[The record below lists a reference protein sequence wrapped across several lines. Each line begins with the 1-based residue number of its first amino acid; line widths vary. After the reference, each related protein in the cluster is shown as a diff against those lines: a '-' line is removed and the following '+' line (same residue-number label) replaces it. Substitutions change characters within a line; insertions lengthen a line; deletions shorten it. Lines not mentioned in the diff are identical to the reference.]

1 MPGNMGDKGMKTFV
15 RIGKA
20 GLPALVGIV
29 ATGLLLSGCSSD
41 RKLDP
46 FAGKGSP
53 KYAKAGPLPKGG
65 GRRHVGK
72 PYTVA
77 GRTFY
82 PTANPKPVQVGVA
95 SWYGPR
101 FHRRKTSNGEWFDMN
116 YLSAAH
122 PTMPL
127 PSYARVTNLENG
139 RTVVVRVNDRG
150 PFVGTRIM
158 DLSRAAAE
166 QLGYLRQGK
175 ARVRVEYLGP
185 APLGD
190 DRQLLARLNSMKN
203 APQSTLL
210 AAIDGRAGDGAPV
223 RTTRSHATAQPV
235 RTATASMPAMP
246 RQVQPAGY
254 APTTG
259 YFVQVAAFADPGN
272 AEAARLRLGRIG
284 PVDVRPVDV
293 AAGRFWRVRMGPLA
307 SLEDAED
314 LLGRVR
320 DIGHHDARIVLSSN

>member
-1 MPGNMGDKGMKTFV
+1 MKTFD
-15 RIGKA
+15 RIRKA

-53 KYAKAGPLPKGG
+53 KYAKSGPIPKGG

-82 PTANPKPVQVGVA
+82 PTANPKPVQVGMA

-166 QLGYLRQGK
+166 RLGYVRQGK

-190 DRQLLARLNSMKN
+190 DRRLLAKLNRMKG
-203 APQSTLL
+203 APKATLL
-210 AAIDGRAGDGAPV
+210 AAIDGRATEAPPV
-223 RTTRSHATAQPV
+223 RVAEARPSAPPV
-235 RTATASMPAMP
+235 RTAPAGATAVPH
-246 RQVQPAGY
+246 RVRPAGY
-254 APTTG
+254 APAPG

-272 AEAARLRLGRIG
+272 AEAARRRLGGIG

-293 AAGRFWRVRMGPLA
+293 AAGRFWRVRLGPLA

-320 DIGHHDARIVLSSN
+320 DIGHHDARIVVSSN

>member
-1 MPGNMGDKGMKTFV
+1 MPEHGGQGMKTLGCI
-15 RIGKA
+15 RIT
-20 GLPALVGIV
+20 GLPALVGIIT
-29 ATGLLLSGCSSD
+29 TGLLLSGCSSD

-53 KYAKAGPLPKGG
+53 VYSKSGPIPKGG
-65 GRRHVGK
+65 GRHHVGK

-82 PTANPKPVQVGVA
+82 PTANPEPVQVGVA

-101 FHRRKTSNGEWFDMN
+101 FHRRRTANGEWFDMN

-139 RTVVVRVNDRG
+139 RTVIVRVNDRG

-166 QLGYLRQGK
+166 RLGYLRQGK

-190 DRQLLARLNSMKN
+190 DRRLLARLNRMTDASK
-203 APQSTLL
+203 PTLL
-210 AAIDGRAGDGAPV
+210 AAIDGRAIDAPPV
-223 RTTRSHATAQPV
+223 RVARNRPPQPPV
-235 RTATASMPAMP
+235 RTAAAGAAAMP
-246 RQVQPAGY
+246 RQVRPAGY
-254 APTTG
+254 APLPG
-259 YFVQVAAFADPGN
+259 YFVQVAAFINPDN
-272 AEAARLRLGRIG
+272 AEAARRRLGRIG
-284 PVDVRPVDV
+284 PVDVRPVEV
-293 AAGRFWRVRMGPLA
+293 AARRFWRVRLGPLA

-320 DIGHHDARIVLSSN
+320 SIGHHDARIVISSN

>member
-1 MPGNMGDKGMKTFV
+1 MKTFGCI
-15 RIGKA
+15 RKA

-53 KYAKAGPLPKGG
+53 KFAKSGPLPKGG

-77 GRTFY
+77 GRTFH

-166 QLGYLRQGK
+166 RLGYLRQGK

-190 DRQLLARLNSMKN
+190 DRHLLARLNDLKH
-203 APQSTLL
+203 APKSTLL
-210 AAIDGRAGDGAPV
+210 AAIDGGAVDGAPV
-223 RTTRSHATAQPV
+223 RMARADASSPAV
-235 RTATASMPAMP
+235 RTAATP

-254 APTTG
+254 APAPG

-272 AEAARLRLGRIG
+272 AEAARLRLERIG

-293 AAGRFWRVRMGPLA
+293 AAGRFWRVRLGPLA
-307 SLEDAED
+307 SLEDAEN
-314 LLGRVR
+314 LLGQVR

>member
-1 MPGNMGDKGMKTFV
+1 MKTFGCI
-15 RIGKA
+15 RKA

-29 ATGLLLSGCSSD
+29 AAGLLLSGCSSE

-53 KYAKAGPLPKGG
+53 KYAKSGPIPKGG

-77 GRTFY
+77 GRTFH
-82 PTANPKPVQVGVA
+82 PTANPEPVQVGVA

-166 QLGYLRQGK
+166 RLGYVRQGK

-190 DRQLLARLNSMKN
+190 DRRLLAKLNRMKD
-203 APQSTLL
+203 APKSTLL
-210 AAIDGRAGDGAPV
+210 AAIDGGATGPV
-223 RTTRSHATAQPV
+223 RVADRRRSAPPPRAVAADATAV
-235 RTATASMPAMP
+235 P
-246 RQVQPAGY
+246 RQVRPAGY
-254 APTTG
+254 APAPG

-293 AAGRFWRVRMGPLA
+293 AAGRFWRVRLGPLA

-320 DIGHHDARIVLSSN
+320 DIGHHDARIVVSSN

>member
-1 MPGNMGDKGMKTFV
+1 MKTFD
-15 RIGKA
+15 RIRKA

-53 KYAKAGPLPKGG
+53 KYTKSGPIPKGG

-77 GRTFY
+77 GRTFH
-82 PTANPKPVQVGVA
+82 PTANPKPVQVGMA

-166 QLGYLRQGK
+166 RLGYVRQGK

-190 DRQLLARLNSMKN
+190 DRRLLAKLNRMKG
-203 APQSTLL
+203 APKATLL
-210 AAIDGRAGDGAPV
+210 AAIDGRATEAPPV
-223 RTTRSHATAQPV
+223 RVAEARPSAPPV
-235 RTATASMPAMP
+235 RTAPAGATAVPH
-246 RQVQPAGY
+246 RVRPAGY
-254 APTTG
+254 APASG

-272 AEAARLRLGRIG
+272 AEAARRRLGGIG

-293 AAGRFWRVRMGPLA
+293 AAGRFWRVRLGPLA

-320 DIGHHDARIVLSSN
+320 DIGHHDARIVVSSN

>member
-1 MPGNMGDKGMKTFV
+1 MKTFGCI
-15 RIGKA
+15 RMA

-53 KYAKAGPLPKGG
+53 KYTKSGPIPKGG

-77 GRTFY
+77 GRTFH
-82 PTANPKPVQVGVA
+82 PTPDPKPVQVGVA

-139 RTVVVRVNDRG
+139 RTVIVRVNDRG

-166 QLGYLRQGK
+166 RLGYLRQGK
-175 ARVRVEYLGP
+175 VRVRVEYLGP

-190 DRQLLARLNSMKN
+190 DRRLLARLNEMKG
-203 APQSTLL
+203 APKSTLL
-210 AAIDGRAGDGAPV
+210 AAIDGRVDD
-223 RTTRSHATAQPV
+223 AQPV
-235 RTATASMPAMP
+235 RVARGRPSAPQARAAMAAAAP
-246 RQVQPAGY
+246 LPEGREVRPAGY
-254 APTTG
+254 GPAVPG

-272 AEAARLRLGRIG
+272 AEAARRRLGSIG

-293 AAGRFWRVRMGPLA
+293 AAGRFWRVRLGPLA

-320 DIGHHDARIVLSSN
+320 DIGHHDARIVVLRN

>member
-1 MPGNMGDKGMKTFV
+1 MKTFGCI
-15 RIGKA
+15 RKA
-20 GLPALVGIV
+20 GLPALVGII

-53 KYAKAGPLPKGG
+53 KYAKSGPVPKGG

-166 QLGYLRQGK
+166 RLGYVRQGK

-190 DRQLLARLNSMKN
+190 DRRLLAKLNRIKD
-203 APQSTLL
+203 APKSTLL
-210 AAIDGRAGDGAPV
+210 AAIDGRATDTP
-223 RTTRSHATAQPV
+223 PV
-235 RTATASMPAMP
+235 RTAAAGATATPH
-246 RQVQPAGY
+246 RVRPAGY
-254 APTTG
+254 APAPG

-272 AEAARLRLGRIG
+272 AEAARRRLGRIG

-293 AAGRFWRVRMGPLA
+293 AAGRFWRVRLGPLA
-307 SLEDAED
+307 SLEDAES

-320 DIGHHDARIVLSSN
+320 DIGHHDARIVVSSN